1 MMKKIAFAA
10 IGAGLAGSALAA
22 DTSVTLYGLLDM
34 GLGYERAPG
43 FKQNRIG
50 TVQGVNSGSRFGA
63 RTWAMACARSSPWK
77 AASRP

>member
-34 GLGYERAPG
+34 GLGYERVRAPG
-43 FKQNRIG
+43 FNQI
-50 TVQGVNSGSRFGA
+50 
-63 RTWAMACARSSPWK
+63 
-77 AASRP
+77 ASAPCRA

>member
-34 GLGYERAPG
+34 GLGYERARP
-43 FKQNRIG
+43 
-50 TVQGVNSGSRFGA
+50 A
-63 RTWAMACARSSPWK
+63 SSK
-77 AASRP
+77 TASAPCRA

>member
-34 GLGYERAPG
+34 GLG
-43 FKQNRIG
+43 
-50 TVQGVNSGSRFGA
+50 
-63 RTWAMACARSSPWK
+63 
-77 AASRP
+77 

>member
-34 GLGYERAPG
+34 GLGYEARARP
-43 FKQNRIG
+43 
-50 TVQGVNSGSRFGA
+50 A
-63 RTWAMACARSSPWK
+63 SSK
-77 AASRP
+77 TASAPCRA

>member
-34 GLGYERAPG
+34 GLGYERVRARLQAKPH
-43 FKQNRIG
+43 RH
-50 TVQGVNSGSRFGA
+50 RAGA
-63 RTWAMACARSSPWK
+63 
-77 AASRP
+77 

>member
-34 GLGYERAPG
+34 GL
-43 FKQNRIG
+43 
-50 TVQGVNSGSRFGA
+50 
-63 RTWAMACARSSPWK
+63 AMSACARPASSK
-77 AASRP
+77 TASAPCRA